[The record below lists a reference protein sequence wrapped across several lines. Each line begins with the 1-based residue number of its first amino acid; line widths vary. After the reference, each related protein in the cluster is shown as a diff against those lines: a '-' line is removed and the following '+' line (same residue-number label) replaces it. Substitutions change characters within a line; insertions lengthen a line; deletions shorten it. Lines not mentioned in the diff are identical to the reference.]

1 MKIAVISYS
10 LTGNNEA
17 LAKSIAEEFAA
28 EHIKI
33 KESKP
38 RTMGSIVMDII
49 FNKTP
54 QVQPT
59 PDRSVNYD
67 LILFFGT
74 GLDGTG
80 GNTTSRILKAS

>member
-17 LAKSIAEEFAA
+17 LANSIAEEFAG

-33 KESKP
+33 KEPKY
-38 RTMGSIVMDII
+38 RTMGSIVLDII
-49 FNKTP
+49 FNRTP

-59 PDRSVNYD
+59 PDRLKNYD
-67 LILFFGT
+67 LILLFARYG
-74 GLDGTG
+74 
-80 GNTTSRILKAS
+80 